1 MTISRGGFVSAAG
14 AAFASIAVIPA
25 RAAAPTPRTF
35 VRGSRGYDAARRN
48 ENARLDLHPRAI
60 VYCENENDVVRAI
73 RWANEGGGPI
83 SIRSGG
89 HDYEGFSLNEGGVVI
104 DVRGLRGVE
113 VSRDG
118 TSARVAAGT
127 DAGTMYHRL
136 DEVGRTL
143 PAGTCHSVAVAGLTT
158 GGGFGLIGRRHG
170 LMADR
175 LQRVRLID
183 AAGRL
188 RDSAND
194 PDGEAILWASRGGG
208 GGNFGVV
215 TDLFFALVERP
226 PSAVAFALDWDLARA
241 EDVLQRWMAW
251 APGQPRELVAIC
263 LLQNNP
269 APRARIIGEYLGSQ
283 AALEANLERA
293 FARGEALGFSLETMT
308 SIAAVDRYA
317 GYGAARTSWKMKS
330 SYGAVPLG
338 ATEIATA
345 AALVR
350 RAPSA
355 ARCILQ
361 FDGFG
366 GAVNDV
372 APGATAFPH
381 RTMTYS
387 LQYRTYWDDPQ
398 LAAPAYAW
406 AREAFA
412 ALDPHTAMKSY
423 RNYCDLDLADWRE
436 RYHGENYPRL
446 RRVKTLLDPSN
457 RFAFAQG
464 IEPG

>member
-1 MTISRGGFVSAAG
+1 VTISRGGFVSAAG
-14 AAFASIAVIPA
+14 AAFASIAAIPG
-25 RAAAPTPRTF
+25 RASAPPARTF

-60 VYCENENDVVRAI
+60 VFCKDQNEVARAI

-83 SIRSGG
+83 AIRSGG
-89 HDYEGFSLNEGGVVI
+89 HDYEGFSLTDGGVVI
-104 DVRGLRGVE
+104 DVGGLRGVE
-113 VSRDG
+113 VSSDG
-118 TSARVAAGT
+118 TRARVGAGT

-136 DEVGRTL
+136 NEVGRTL
-143 PAGTCHSVAVAGLTT
+143 PAGTCHSVALAGLTT

-175 LQRVRLID
+175 LERVRLID
-183 AAGRL
+183 ADGRL
-188 RDSAND
+188 RDSAHD
-194 PDGEAILWASRGGG
+194 PDGEEILWASRGGG

-215 TDLFFALVERP
+215 TDLFFSLVEQP
-226 PSAVAFALDWDLARA
+226 ANVVLFSLEWDLAHA

-251 APGQPRELVAIC
+251 APAQPRELVAIC
-263 LLQNNP
+263 LLQNIP
-269 APRARIIGEYLGSQ
+269 AQRARVIGEYLGSQ

-293 FARGEALGFSLETMT
+293 FARADALDFSVETMPF
-308 SIAAVDRYA
+308 IAAVDRYA

-338 ATEIATA
+338 AAEIAAA

-350 RAPSA
+350 RAPSE

-366 GAVNDV
+366 GAVNDL

-381 RTMTYS
+381 RTMSYS
-387 LQYRTYWDDPQ
+387 LQYRTYWNDVH

-406 AREAFA
+406 ARDAFA
-412 ALDPHTAMKSY
+412 VLDPHTAMKSY
-423 RNYCDLDLADWRE
+423 RNYCDLDLTDWRE
-436 RYHGENYPRL
+436 RYHGENYARL

-457 RFAFAQG
+457 RFRFPQG
-464 IEPG
+464 IEPA